1 MYILIFLAP
10 KPDISPF
17 IDAASES
24 PMVTMVITEAIPII
38 IPNIVS
44 NALSL
49 FAFKLLIASL
59 IFSINP
65 INSTPLCYH
74 L

>member
-10 KPDISPF
+10 KPDISLF

-49 FAFKLLIASL
+49 FAFKLLIANL
-59 IFSINP
+59 TFSINP